1 MPPVIRIAQYVCASS
16 TCGATWRILPMF
28 LARHLWRAW
37 VTVERVVEADEATT
51 MDPPIPKRTESR
63 WRSRL
68 AATARVLVVLMAA
81 SGGAVL
87 ERIAARHGLDA
98 TRGELVA
105 THAKLAGVAAGERHA
120 ALAALVHRLERGIRL
135 M

>member
-1 MPPVIRIAQYVCASS
+1 
-16 TCGATWRILPMF
+16 MF

-37 VTVERVVEADEATT
+37 VTVERMVEADEATT
-51 MDPPIPKRTESR
+51 VDPPIPERTARR

-68 AATARVLVVLMAA
+68 ASTARMLVVLMAA

-105 THAKLAGVAAGERHA
+105 THAEVASVVAAERHA
-120 ALAALVHRLERGIRL
+120 ALAALVHRLERGVRL